1 MPKECTWGKQS
12 HLGPWGM
19 GCRRAGRAHW
29 HHPGAQCRMA
39 PEDAAWAGQA
49 GGCGAHAQPVSRTVP
64 SGRALE
70 QNQHNASAGCLPWP
84 T

>member
-12 HLGPWGM
+12 HRGPWGM
-19 GCRRAGRAHW
+19 GVQEGRTGS
-29 HHPGAQCRMA
+29 PGCRMA
-39 PEDAAWAGQA
+39 PEDASWAGWA

-64 SGRALE
+64 SGKALE